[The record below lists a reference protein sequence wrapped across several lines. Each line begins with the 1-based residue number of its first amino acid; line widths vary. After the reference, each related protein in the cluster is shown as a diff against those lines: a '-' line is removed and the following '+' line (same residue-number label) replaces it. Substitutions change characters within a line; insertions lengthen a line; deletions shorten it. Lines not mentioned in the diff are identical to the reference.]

1 MYDGANGKESKMNID
16 FEFEWFLNTLEIEEC
31 YRWED
36 VRNALLQLFC
46 GAARIV
52 LDYRWIAE
60 CKGYDLSG
68 IKIGRDF
75 VQDSNGQRGSEIL
88 GKWSFRL
95 FSEEGTTTC
104 HTLECIEKDM
114 ERFLRMRFH
123 IEEPKDLNAIK
134 EEYQRKQVLD
144 MFVL

>member
-16 FEFEWFLNTLEIEEC
+16 FEFEWFLNTLEIEDC

-60 CKGYDLSG
+60 CKGYDLSV

-95 FSEEGTTTC
+95 FSEEGTTTR

-123 IEEPKDLNAIK
+123 IEEQKDLNAIK
-134 EEYQRKQVLD
+134 EEYQIKQVLD
-144 MFVL
+144 MIVL